1 MTQQTAPPRFAE
13 RLLAAT
19 LPAEWADTIL
29 GDLHEEHAR
38 IAEHGHWRAH
48 AWYSAEAV
56 RLITR
61 YVARSVSG
69 PARSTPGVATPEQ
82 PRGDS
87 LMRTIGLETR
97 YAIRSLVKRPGLTAL
112 VVLTLAFGIGT
123 NAAVFA
129 MIDALLLRP
138 YSFPDVERIVLVSET
153 SHQETD
159 RRETS
164 SPANFL
170 DWRAQVRSIEHLGAL
185 QWWDVNLVGRDEPE
199 RVQGF
204 YVSAAFF
211 SALGVQ
217 PAVGRTFSA
226 DEETAG
232 KNHRAVIGYGLWQRR
247 FGGDRAIVGQ
257 TITLD
262 GEPYEVIG
270 ITPKNFEFPF
280 GSELWAP
287 LSFDARAAANRT
299 GHYLTVVGRL
309 APGRS
314 MDDARAEMAVV
325 ANRLEQAYPDAN
337 RARGARVFSLRDGM
351 QDPGLP
357 PILALWQAAALF
369 VLIIGCTNVANL
381 LLARGNERQRD
392 IAVRVAMGASR
403 GRVVREMLVECVMLA
418 LAAVPSSLAI
428 AWVSLAAIRAGMP
441 AKIVRF
447 VPGWASLHVDA
458 RVFAVTAGLA
468 LAAAVVFGM
477 IPALQASRPRLA
489 ETLKEGGRAATTGQR
504 RQRLRRALVV
514 AEITL
519 ALPLLVA
526 SGMGSLGA
534 RRFLYGAQGF
544 EPNGMLTLQL
554 VLPDAKYG
562 HDAPRRRFTDDVV
575 ARLQV
580 IPGVQSAAAM
590 NIIPGH
596 GNNSSHLI
604 EIEGQAKADPAN
616 PQIVDTRS
624 ATMDVFQVMGMPL
637 TRGRGFTTADVEKG
651 QQVAVVSEALA
662 RRYWPQLDPLGRRF
676 RLADGPWITVVG
688 VCGDVIHDWFGRRD
702 YPTAYRPYSQAPT
715 GNVSLMVRTTADPSG
730 LAAAARGAVRAVD
743 PAQPVFDL
751 LTMRELLK
759 ERTGGLQY
767 IAAVMAVFGVLALV
781 LALVGV
787 YGVMAFFV
795 TQRTHEIGL
804 RIALGAT
811 RSDVLRLTVGQTVRL
826 AAIGVTFGTVLS
838 VLLGRLIEAGLVGS
852 AASDGRIV
860 ASVAALL
867 VLSALAAGYIPARR
881 AASIDPIDAL
891 RTE

>member
-1 MTQQTAPPRFAE
+1 M
-13 RLLAAT
+13 
-19 LPAEWADTIL
+19 
-29 GDLHEEHAR
+29 
-38 IAEHGHWRAH
+38 
-48 AWYSAEAV
+48 
-56 RLITR
+56 
-61 YVARSVSG
+61 
-69 PARSTPGVATPEQ
+69 
-82 PRGDS
+82 
-87 LMRTIGLETR
+87 
-97 YAIRSLVKRPGLTAL
+97 
-112 VVLTLAFGIGT
+112 
-123 NAAVFA
+123 
-129 MIDALLLRP
+129 
-138 YSFPDVERIVLVSET
+138 
-153 SHQETD
+153 
-159 RRETS
+159 
-164 SPANFL
+164 
-170 DWRAQVRSIEHLGAL
+170 
-185 QWWDVNLVGRDEPE
+185 
-199 RVQGF
+199 
-204 YVSAAFF
+204 
-211 SALGVQ
+211 
-217 PAVGRTFSA
+217 
-226 DEETAG
+226 
-232 KNHRAVIGYGLWQRR
+232 
-247 FGGDRAIVGQ
+247 
-257 TITLD
+257 
-262 GEPYEVIG
+262 
-270 ITPKNFEFPF
+270 
-280 GSELWAP
+280 
-287 LSFDARAAANRT
+287 
-299 GHYLTVVGRL
+299 
-309 APGRS
+309 
-314 MDDARAEMAVV
+314 
-325 ANRLEQAYPDAN
+325 
-337 RARGARVFSLRDGM
+337 
-351 QDPGLP
+351 
-357 PILALWQAAALF
+357 
-369 VLIIGCTNVANL
+369 
-381 LLARGNERQRD
+381 
-392 IAVRVAMGASR
+392 
-403 GRVVREMLVECVMLA
+403 
-418 LAAVPSSLAI
+418 
-428 AWVSLAAIRAGMP
+428 
-441 AKIVRF
+441 
-447 VPGWASLHVDA
+447 HVDA
-458 RVFAVTAGLA
+458 RVFAVTAALA

-489 ETLKEGGRAATTGQR
+489 ETLKEGGRAATTGRR

-575 ARLQV
+575 SRLQAL
-580 IPGVQSAAAM
+580 PGVQSAAAM

-596 GNNSSHLI
+596 GNNWSRQI
-604 EIEGQAKADPAN
+604 EIEGQPKADHAN

-624 ATMDVFQVMGMPL
+624 ATMDVFPAMGIPM
-637 TRGRGFTTADVEKG
+637 TRGRGFTTADVETG

-662 RRYWPQLDPLGRRF
+662 RRYWPQMDPLGRRF

-702 YPTAYRPYSQAPT
+702 YPTAYRPYAQAPT
-715 GNVSLMVRTTADPSG
+715 GNVSLIVRTTADPSG
-730 LAAAARGAVRAVD
+730 LAAGARAAVRAVD

-759 ERTGGLQY
+759 ERTLGLQY

-826 AAIGVTFGTVLS
+826 ALIGVTLGTVLS
-838 VLLGRLIEAGLVGS
+838 ILLGRLIEAGLVGS